1 MHKDGLGVELQ
12 VGDYVVHGCV
22 IDSTLH
28 YDPRYVVALGKGGRV
43 KVSKGSTA
51 AGRGTYVSAHRCIKM
66 PQLPKE
72 GFCPLCGGGLA
83 LGNHDD

>member
-12 VGDYVVHGCV
+12 VGDLVVHGRV
-22 IDSTLH
+22 VGSRLRYST
-28 YDPRYVVALGKGGRV
+28 RYVMAFGKGEKV
-43 KVSKGSTA
+43 KVSNNKDSD
-51 AGRGTYVSAHRCIKM
+51 RGTYVGAHRCIKM